1 MSTFNYMFYETTEL
15 IIAEIK
21 SDVALPGIDVG
32 NELILSTES
41 YGKTGGLLH
50 IEHVRVATSYW
61 NGAFQ
66 RYDIHVICR
75 FGDSKAGF

>member
-1 MSTFNYMFYETTEL
+1 MPTFNYMFYETTEL

-32 NELILSTES
+32 NELILNTDD

-50 IEHVRVATSYW
+50 IEHIRVVTSFLQ
-61 NGAFQ
+61 GSFH
-66 RYDIHVICR
+66 RYDIHVVCR